1 MTQKILIIQI
11 LGKNGWNSVTIHET
25 DRSLYN
31 GTNLAASFLSHQE
44 ISSSSVAT
52 TGKPEDD
59 PMMGSVFKE
68 FSESYN
74 QDNENWG
81 EPASEEVTKVVSVA
95 FKETL
100 SESAFKNLLTKVTL
114 PENCKFAQAKLVNPV
129 VFASVSP
136 SIRSTDIKLQ
146 EVQRNMSKMT
156 GCFIKLLSELPNIL
170 KTNGDHKD
178 EKLGVIQIIL
188 DGIKMSGHA
197 NQNLGS
203 IRKKFLLS
211 GVSSEYKDL
220 AKVAEDT
227 DSHLFG
233 EELEDSLKMVI
244 GRHYSLQAIKP
255 KPPAHAS
262 TMVKLNEISKNDRPT
277 KRLMAGHKGTPE
289 SQYNSQITWAEL
301 KKQSSRK
308 SQYKHKK
315 HGRN

>member
-1 MTQKILIIQI
+1 MSGETTPIIAHTENSGEGGVPSNSQSIYTTPNSLTAGDIIESNKAMFSALTETLQTILTSMGNQLHEHSKCYMEEVNKFTEVVNQMTSSHKANKLVARSTD
-11 LGKNGWNSVTIHET
+11 NSENSDNSDYDEVNDGRNRVTIHEI
-25 DRSLYN
+25 DRSLYHE
-31 GTNLAASFLSHQE
+31 TDLAASFLSHQE

-52 TGKPEDD
+52 RDKPGDD

-74 QDNENWG
+74 QASENCG
-81 EPASEEVTKVVSVA
+81 ERASEEVTKVILVA

-100 SESAFKNLLTKVTL
+100 SESALKNLLTKVTF

-178 EKLGVIQIIL
+178 EKLEVIQTIL

-197 NQNLGS
+197 NQNLVS
-203 IRKKFLLS
+203 IRKKFKLS
-211 GVSSEYKDL
+211 DV
-220 AKVAEDT
+220 T
-227 DSHLFG
+227 
-233 EELEDSLKMVI
+233 
-244 GRHYSLQAIKP
+244 R
-255 KPPAHAS
+255 
-262 TMVKLNEISKNDRPT
+262 
-277 KRLMAGHKGTPE
+277 
-289 SQYNSQITWAEL
+289 
-301 KKQSSRK
+301 
-308 SQYKHKK
+308 
-315 HGRN
+315 